1 MKTDKYPIVEMVVKI
16 ASRCN
21 LNCSYCYEYNKGD
34 DTWKKAAKFMSPL
47 TATLLGKRI
56 QEHMEEFKLDSF
68 DIGFHG
74 GEPLLM
80 KPDKIQEIIDN
91 IQKEVSTKISF
102 TLQTNGVLINDDY
115 CELFKKNNIQI
126 SVSIDGLKESH
137 DKNRLDHKNKAS
149 WDKAVA
155 GIEKAT
161 RKMP

>member
-91 IQKEVSTKISF
+91 IQKEVSTKIS
-102 TLQTNGVLINDDY
+102 
-115 CELFKKNNIQI
+115 
-126 SVSIDGLKESH
+126 
-137 DKNRLDHKNKAS
+137 
-149 WDKAVA
+149 
-155 GIEKAT
+155 
-161 RKMP
+161 